1 MGEAHDP
8 TGEEGDAKLPGL
20 GDTSSRTDSDSPSQ
34 ETASGL
40 GADLLELYQRGLWSD
55 ISIQVGDRVFP
66 AHRPILCARS
76 QYFSAMLSGSWME
89 SSRRCITLQGLG
101 PEEMEILLMFMYGAT
116 LDLPPGADL
125 CQVVYA
131 ADMLGLDGVKDVAEM
146 VLTRDYCRFFPK
158 PMDGVQKTVVECLSI
173 SHSLGLE
180 RLYGLWVAEHFV
192 KCWCERSFALLP
204 AGLQRH
210 CLTTVTE
217 AMTVQNVVSL
227 LCSSEQ
233 LIGSLP
239 EVKWAKQALGLATQL
254 QEECLRT
261 IVSHLP
267 EVTRTAAFL
276 TLRRTEEFSL
286 EPRTLRKICAAIKN
300 GVTVENCCGLFAA
313 VDAMAGDED
322 PEGDRED
329 NGDQRDEE
337 SFRYEVRALR
347 ARLWTFLLQSFFAV
361 RHTQGWQSLPLN
373 HRERIQAGRTEH
385 FNPCFSRER
394 ICPLEVPS
402 LSRVLLLTKGTA
414 EDLRKS
420 LYSPRERVK
429 CPVAP
434 AASCES
440 PRIPRPQEA
449 LRGPRPAGSAASTA
463 APARMKSDGLS
474 SSGHTSA
481 AAKGKGTKGRAQ
493 PEDRTAPT
501 KAKAGVRPKPE
512 LNGTVKAEGPGARRE
527 NTAPTANGPR
537 GSPTGRAA
545 KEPERKA
552 NPGARPKAGPAT
564 SATAPPKSAKLQR
577 SASGKDSPQGSD
589 GSGPARGPTHAASAS
604 TPSSASPESGSN
616 SPRSSTPG
624 HRPKNTTQVTTKQ
637 PMTKTPQKSE
647 PAKTLSA
654 ANKASVREASKTKP
668 AASGRPAAGT
678 AGPRAE
684 PKGRST
690 PTGPGEAPGSRPGS
704 AIGVRKPA
712 SPRKEEGRESPRP
725 SATGDRA
732 AGDAAKRKSAKAT
745 PTTGTEAKSSTKL
758 TKATPTA
765 SKPCP
770 LTPSKTAPKQKGT
783 SETPTAKPSSKPT
796 GAVKQS
802 PSRTRKQAA
811 AKAKEASPLKSS
823 KGAKPDPSDAGA
835 AVGAPSEGRAKDV
848 ESAPLPQV
856 QCTADASAAPQIPDV
871 GASRPSPHS
880 NGGDLAPRP
889 AARDSAELRISHE
902 ALHQPGGPE
911 PHSTVAAAQPD
922 RPLGP
927 VLTQGVPTGAAHT
940 DPARPTEGSG
950 KHVADGSVPSH
961 LCSGQVH
968 TPSSPNPP
976 KQTDPPIATP
986 GSLGSSE
993 TPLEDPWSGLHQ
1005 QASPE
1010 SETGSA
1016 TTSSDDIKPRSEDYD
1031 AGGSQ
1036 DDDCSNDRGV
1046 SKCGTMR
1053 CPDFLG
1059 RSSSDTSTPEEL
1071 KAYDGGG
1078 ALRVEVRLRGRDGGD
1093 PFHPHSTS
1101 EEEAVRRRPRSWLRE
1116 DHAPME
1122 EGPTQ
1127 AEVPVKS
1134 IPDHQLFS
1142 SEEEEEEEEEEETE
1156 EERSEA
1162 ELPLGEAP
1170 PQPMNPAPQFHGI
1183 VNLAFEDPTG
1193 PDNELPDYQSTSGFR
1208 RSILLSVDECEELG
1222 SEEGGAQ
1229 TPCDVFESEPQ
1240 DPQPESYP
1248 CLGHQDLL
1256 HQPPKSTPKDCSSPH
1271 ASKDV
1276 PATGT
1281 EDKQEVQPTLFLTEI
1296 QEPLRED
1303 LKYGTV
1309 GGCKAGNL
1317 PLDPNTCELRPQE
1330 RPCHLDLQHTEQY
1343 SDGGPRRE
1351 PPAEPADSKRA
1362 DLHLDLHEPPQ
1373 TMSSPSRATT
1383 SPAGDLDD
1391 CDRLDQSF
1399 TYDRRPSKTLSP
1411 IYEMDVG
1418 EAFEQGSDADK
1429 HGEGR
1434 EEPSHEREEKED
1446 VEEKEEDN
1454 SGFAERDWTL
1464 LRQLLSDQES
1474 SLGIINSVPE
1484 DLNLA
1489 QYLIKQTLALSRDC
1503 LEAQAMLPH
1512 EKETFKRWA
1521 ELISPLED
1529 STTSITVTSF
1539 SPEDAASPQGEWTI
1553 VELETHH

>member
-1 MGEAHDP
+1 MCGISGARGMMPLFGNTMFTSEATRDFQGKERKARANLKKCLASALSKDLNRLLLEENEADVTLCVGSRTFRAHRAVLLARAPHLLEDASPGSDMIHPKNLEPLELKNFLLKVYTAEERMGEAHDP
-8 TGEEGDAKLPGL
+8 TGEEGDAKLPSL
-20 GDTSSRTDSDSPSQ
+20 GDTSARTDSDSPSQ

-180 RLYGLWVAEHFV
+180 RLYGLCVRWVAEHFV

-337 SFRYEVRALR
+337 SFRHEVRALR

-373 HRERIQAGRTEH
+373 HRERIQAAALDKGD
-385 FNPCFSRER
+385 SRR
-394 ICPLEVPS
+394 LAKKPVFTS
-402 LSRVLLLTKGTA
+402 A
-414 EDLRKS
+414 Q
-420 LYSPRERVK
+420 RERVK

-474 SSGHTSA
+474 SP
-481 AAKGKGTKGRAQ
+481 GTR
-493 PEDRTAPT
+493 
-501 KAKAGVRPKPE
+501 VRPKPE
-512 LNGTVKAEGPGARRE
+512 LNGTVKAEGLGSRRE

-545 KEPERKA
+545 KELERKA
-552 NPGARPKAGPAT
+552 NPGARPKAGPA
-564 SATAPPKSAKLQR
+564 SSVTAPPKSAKLQR

-589 GSGPARGPTHAASAS
+589 GSGPARGPAHAASAS

-654 ANKASVREASKTKP
+654 ANKASSRTEREEHPYRAR
-668 AASGRPAAGT
+668 G
-678 AGPRAE
+678 GPRLQARLSHWCSE
-684 PKGRST
+684 T
-690 PTGPGEAPGSRPGS
+690 CL
-704 AIGVRKPA
+704 
-712 SPRKEEGRESPRP
+712 PRKEEGRESPRL
-725 SATGDRA
+725 SVTGDRA
-732 AGDAAKRKSAKAT
+732 AGDAAKRKNTKAT

-783 SETPTAKPSSKPT
+783 SETPTAKLSAKPT

-823 KGAKPDPSDAGA
+823 ESKGAKPDPSDARA
-835 AVGAPSEGRAKDV
+835 AVGAPSEGRAKADV
-848 ESAPLPQV
+848 ESAPLPEV
-856 QCTADASAAPQIPDV
+856 RCTADPSAAPQIPDV

-880 NGGDLAPRP
+880 NGGDLVPQP
-889 AARDSAELRISHE
+889 AARDSAELPISHE

-922 RPLGP
+922 RPL
-927 VLTQGVPTGAAHT
+927 LTQGVPTGAAHT

-968 TPSSPNPP
+968 TPSSLNPP
-976 KQTDPPIATP
+976 KQTDPPIGTP

-1071 KAYDGGG
+1071 KAYDGG

-1134 IPDHQLFS
+1134 VPDHQLFS

-1271 ASKDV
+1271 ASKEV

-1296 QEPLRED
+1296 QEPVRED

-1309 GGCKAGNL
+1309 GGCKA
-1317 PLDPNTCELRPQE
+1317 
-1330 RPCHLDLQHTEQY
+1330 
-1343 SDGGPRRE
+1343 
-1351 PPAEPADSKRA
+1351 
-1362 DLHLDLHEPPQ
+1362 
-1373 TMSSPSRATT
+1373 ATF
-1383 SPAGDLDD
+1383 L
-1391 CDRLDQSF
+1391 
-1399 TYDRRPSKTLSP
+1399 
-1411 IYEMDVG
+1411 
-1418 EAFEQGSDADK
+1418 
-1429 HGEGR
+1429 
-1434 EEPSHEREEKED
+1434 
-1446 VEEKEEDN
+1446 
-1454 SGFAERDWTL
+1454 
-1464 LRQLLSDQES
+1464 
-1474 SLGIINSVPE
+1474 
-1484 DLNLA
+1484 
-1489 QYLIKQTLALSRDC
+1489 
-1503 LEAQAMLPH
+1503 
-1512 EKETFKRWA
+1512 
-1521 ELISPLED
+1521 
-1529 STTSITVTSF
+1529 
-1539 SPEDAASPQGEWTI
+1539 
-1553 VELETHH
+1553 